1 MKTTSR
7 SETITAA
14 AIRQTDTVAR
24 LGGDEFALL
33 LPETDGESALSVAAK
48 VRQQLK
54 RELEGRWP
62 VSFSMGL
69 VTYLKSPA
77 TIDEVVGRAD
87 GLMYEVKKKG
97 KDALRWE
104 VVGD

>member
-1 MKTTSR
+1 M
-7 SETITAA
+7 
-14 AIRQTDTVAR
+14 
-24 LGGDEFALL
+24 
-33 LPETDGESALSVAAK
+33 
-48 VRQQLK
+48 RQQLK
-54 RELEGRWP
+54 KEVEGRWP

-87 GLMYEVKKKG
+87 GLMYEVKEKG

-104 VVGD
+104 VVGE